1 MILSDLMT
9 ELKYT
14 GFIENPE
21 ISARIFQDL
30 FTDLI
35 DSTKMLLDM
44 LKVAQISFRIFTLTL
59 MWRIFQDC
67 FKYFLILEGLSGS
80 LFIFRKSLVAL
91 IRDFGEHSQRISKDV
106 FLISKIF
113 SGS

>member
-67 FKYFLILEGLSGS
+67 FKYFLILGGLSGS
-80 LFIFRKSLVAL
+80 LLFFVSLWLLLFEILVNIL
-91 IRDFGEHSQRISKDV
+91 RGSQRM
-106 FLISKIF
+106 F
-113 SGS
+113 S